1 MGIEG
6 QNLAISSPIT
16 PAAGC
21 TVLSMQYDCPLMNT
35 GFTLSSVLEALHG
48 LNRNASL
55 DS

>member
-21 TVLSMQYDCPLMNT
+21 IVLSLHLDCPLLNT
-35 GFTLSSVLEALHG
+35 RFPSSSVLEERDG
-48 LNRNASL
+48 LARCASL
-55 DS
+55 NI